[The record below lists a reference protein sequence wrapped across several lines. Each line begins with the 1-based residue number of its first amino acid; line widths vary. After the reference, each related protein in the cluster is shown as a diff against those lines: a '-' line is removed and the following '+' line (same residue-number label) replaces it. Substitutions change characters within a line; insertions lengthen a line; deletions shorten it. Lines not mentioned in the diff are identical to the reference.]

1 MKKTLLLLLI
11 VLLLIPLSPNAKVN
25 LSISSKKEVF
35 SMLQNAFQVQVSLS
49 EQTRTEKEINDLLD
63 PYFSERYQKLFWDEN
78 VFEEEG
84 KFVTY
89 GSDFALYY
97 IPFFHYSDETKMNT
111 SKDSIYV
118 FEFFPANSDGPVGWE
133 DHYEG
138 ILLKKENG
146 GWKIDKYL
154 YNNIPDFILEKAK
167 STYK

>member
-1 MKKTLLLLLI
+1 
-11 VLLLIPLSPNAKVN
+11 
-25 LSISSKKEVF
+25 
-35 SMLQNAFQVQVSLS
+35 MLQDAFQVQVSLS
-49 EQTRTEKEINDLLD
+49 EKTRTKEEIKDLLT
-63 PYFSERYQKLFWDEN
+63 PYFTEDYQKLFWVEN

-97 IPFFHYSDETKMNT
+97 IPFFQYSDKTKMII
-111 SKDSIYV
+111 SKEIIYV
-118 FEFFPANSDGPVGWE
+118 FEFFPANNDGPVGYE

-146 GWKIDKYL
+146 GWKIDEFL
-154 YNNIPDFILEKAK
+154 YNNIPESILKKAE

>member
-11 VLLLIPLSPNAKVN
+11 VLLLIPLSPNAKEN
-25 LSISSKKEVF
+25 LSSKKEAF

-49 EQTRTEKEINDLLD
+49 EQTRTKKEINDLLD
-63 PYFSERYQKLFWDEN
+63 PYFSESYQKLFWDEN

-97 IPFFHYSDETKMNT
+97 IPFFQYSKETKMII
-111 SKDSIYV
+111 SQDSIYV
-118 FEFFPANSDGPVGWE
+118 FEFFPSNSNGPVGYE

-138 ILLKKENG
+138 ILLKNENG
-146 GWKIDKYL
+146 GWQIDEFL
-154 YNNIPDFILEKAK
+154 YNNITSF
-167 STYK
+167 